1 MNKSVQLVIAFA
13 GTYMPTAYELGQNF
27 YDENKHSQTY
37 VDSVRRQCAKE
48 LEAGVKAGLLTR
60 VKGKKYAGSNKFAH
74 RYTCRKYADKIGL
87 KNVPY
92 KDGRNTIPRTGII
105 ALIEKCI
112 AEMIVD
118 KTYRHKKFTSN
129 EVGIAT
135 VIQYIQEGKTATA
148 RKILKSH
155 ASTYER
161 NVKYVVRNHRGVLD
175 DNGVILRD
183 LVKGA

>member
-1 MNKSVQLVIAFA
+1 MNKSVQLAIAFA
-13 GTYMPTAYELGQNF
+13 GTHMVTAYELGQNF
-27 YDENKHSQTY
+27 YNERKDSKAD

-48 LEAGVKAGLLTR
+48 LEEGVKAGLLTR
-60 VKGKKYAGSNKFAH
+60 VNGKRYPGSTKFAH

-92 KDGRNTIPRTGII
+92 KDGHKAPVKTGIV
-105 ALIEKCI
+105 ALIRKCV
-112 AEMIVD
+112 AEMVDD

-129 EVGIAT
+129 AIGIAT
-135 VIQYIQEGKTATA
+135 VIQYIREGKTPTA
-148 RKILKSH
+148 RKILKNH

-161 NVKYVVRNHRGVLD
+161 NVRYVVVNHRGVLD